1 MWKCSNYYHH
11 CFHIFTIIESVC
23 HLSVHLLTLLVVI
36 FNFLSLDSPVV
47 PAALALQLD
56 QRRTEHI
63 WLIFWD
69 PERKK
74 GVSEV
79 PNKKPYWQLL
89 NTPINIFTVGYMLFL
104 FECHLISK
112 TVLKGCVKFC
122 SVPSRLQQFH
132 VLHLPPSAYNS
143 GFSQK
148 TKHCFNRLVIY
159 TNRSHTI

>member
-23 HLSVHLLTLLVVI
+23 HLSVHLLILLVVI
-36 FNFLSLDSPVV
+36 FNFLSLDSPLV

-69 PERKK
+69 SERKK
-74 GVSEV
+74 RVSEV
-79 PNKKPYWQLL
+79 PNKKPCWQLL

-112 TVLKGCVKFC
+112 TVLKCCVKFC
-122 SVPSRLQQFH
+122 SIPSRLQQFH
-132 VLHLPPSAYNS
+132 VVHLTPSADNS
-143 GFSQK
+143 VVFSK
-148 TKHCFNRLVIY
+148 DKILF
-159 TNRSHTI
+159 